1 MRRIEKNP
9 PPPPFLS
16 PTNTFLYPRAI
27 ILPDM
32 KWGLPA
38 QGPQLQTLSSL
49 QNAFTLDC
57 QSAIFSFFTA
67 GKTAE
72 REVSDV
78 KVSCSAFH
86 LVLPRE
92 KHGYNGKKNKNPL
105 LPPTPKDTRAG
116 CSRVWTTRA
125 DLLMK
130 LKRKRARAEF
140 RAVWGGN
147 WMWKKGR

>member
-9 PPPPFLS
+9 P

-38 QGPQLQTLSSL
+38 QGRQLQTLSSL

-57 QSAIFSFFTA
+57 QSAIFSFFTV

-72 REVSDV
+72 REWSNV
-78 KVSCSAFH
+78 KVSRSAFH

-92 KHGYNGKKNKNPL
+92 KHEYNKKKKKKHSYL
-105 LPPTPKDTRAG
+105 QLQL
-116 CSRVWTTRA
+116 SRTLELDA
-125 DLLMK
+125 
-130 LKRKRARAEF
+130 AEYE
-140 RAVWGGN
+140 RPEQVS
-147 WMWKKGR
+147 